1 MQAGLEP
8 LEVILE
14 PLPRH
19 VEIIRLQEGV
29 AIEQRLKVTEGM
41 HDEDDKECEVERE
54 KVATVKTEMR
64 KVAEHEAN
72 ERGRVPELHAV
83 RAIDE
88 REQSVTNNKGAGTN
102 AGAHR
107 AGRAVSSKNQYG
119 GEGPGHRS
127 DALGLGLVLPAVHC
141 NSGTEAENKTRS
153 GHNI

>member
-41 HDEDDKECEVERE
+41 HDEEEEDCEVECLQ
-54 KVATVKTEMR
+54 VATEESVAR

-83 RAIDE
+83 RGIDA
-88 REQSVTNNKGAGTN
+88 REQSATNNPGAATN

-107 AGRAVSSKNQYG
+107 AGRAVNSNKQY
-119 GEGPGHRS
+119 EG
-127 DALGLGLVLPAVHC
+127 
-141 NSGTEAENKTRS
+141 
-153 GHNI
+153 

>member
-19 VEIIRLQEGV
+19 VDIIRLQEGV

-41 HDEDDKECEVERE
+41 HDEEEEDCEVELE
-54 KVATVKTEMR
+54 KIATEETGAD

-88 REQSVTNNKGAGTN
+88 REQSESNNPGAGTN

-107 AGRAVSSKNQYG
+107 AGRAVSSNSQYG
-119 GEGPGHRS
+119 G
-127 DALGLGLVLPAVHC
+127 
-141 NSGTEAENKTRS
+141 
-153 GHNI
+153 

>member
-41 HDEDDKECEVERE
+41 HEEDEDDCEVEGE
-54 KVATVKTEMR
+54 KVATVEMGAR
-64 KVAEHEAN
+64 KVTEHKAN

-83 RAIDE
+83 RGIDE
-88 REQSVTNNKGAGTN
+88 REQSIKTNNPGAGTN
-102 AGAHR
+102 AGARR
-107 AGRAVSSKNQYG
+107 AGRAVRYSN
-119 GEGPGHRS
+119 P
-127 DALGLGLVLPAVHC
+127 
-141 NSGTEAENKTRS
+141 
-153 GHNI
+153 

>member
-29 AIEQRLKVTEGM
+29 AIEQRLKVAEGM
-41 HDEDDKECEVERE
+41 HDEDEEDNEVERLQ
-54 KVATVKTEMR
+54 VATAETGVR

-72 ERGRVPELHAV
+72 ERGRVPELHPV
-83 RAIDE
+83 RGIDE
-88 REQSVTNNKGAGTN
+88 REQSVTNNPGAGTN

-107 AGRAVSSKNQYG
+107 AGRAVRSNSQYDG
-119 GEGPGHRS
+119 
-127 DALGLGLVLPAVHC
+127 
-141 NSGTEAENKTRS
+141 
-153 GHNI
+153 

>member
-41 HDEDDKECEVERE
+41 HDEEEEDCEVERE
-54 KVATVKTEMR
+54 KVATDESVAR
-64 KVAEHEAN
+64 KVAEQEAN

-83 RAIDE
+83 RGVDE
-88 REQSVTNNKGAGTN
+88 REESATNNPGAGTN
-102 AGAHR
+102 AGARR
-107 AGRAVSSKNQYG
+107 AGRAARSNRQYDG
-119 GEGPGHRS
+119 
-127 DALGLGLVLPAVHC
+127 
-141 NSGTEAENKTRS
+141 
-153 GHNI
+153 

>member
-1 MQAGLEP
+1 MHADLES

-19 VEIIRLQEGV
+19 VDIIRLQEGV

-41 HDEDDKECEVERE
+41 HDEEEEDCEVELE
-54 KVATVKTEMR
+54 KVATEETGAG

-83 RAIDE
+83 RGIDA
-88 REQSVTNNKGAGTN
+88 REQSATNNPGAATN

-107 AGRAVSSKNQYG
+107 AGRAVNSNKQY
-119 GEGPGHRS
+119 EG
-127 DALGLGLVLPAVHC
+127 
-141 NSGTEAENKTRS
+141 
-153 GHNI
+153 

>member
-1 MQAGLEP
+1 MHADLES

-41 HDEDDKECEVERE
+41 HDEDEEGCEVERLQ
-54 KVATVKTEMR
+54 VATEESLAR

-83 RAIDE
+83 RGVEE
-88 REQSVTNNKGAGTN
+88 REHSVTNHPGGGSTN

-107 AGRAVSSKNQYG
+107 AGRAVCGKSQYG
-119 GEGPGHRS
+119 G
-127 DALGLGLVLPAVHC
+127 
-141 NSGTEAENKTRS
+141 
-153 GHNI
+153 

>member
-1 MQAGLEP
+1 
-8 LEVILE
+8 
-14 PLPRH
+14 

-41 HDEDDKECEVERE
+41 HDEDEEDCEVERLQA
-54 KVATVKTEMR
+54 ATEESLAR

-88 REQSVTNNKGAGTN
+88 REQGESNDPGDGTN
-102 AGAHR
+102 VGAHR
-107 AGRAVSSKNQYG
+107 AGRALSSKNQYG

-127 DALGLGLVLPAVHC
+127 GTLGLGLVLPAVHC
-141 NSGTEAENKTRS
+141 NSGTEAENKTHS
-153 GHNI
+153 GRNGWHDV